1 MNIRTWITLWFIS
14 IVAIIIFLA
23 SLLIYVLSA
32 DYREDSFYSR
42 LKDKANNTVKLL
54 IEVDEVDVS
63 LLRKIEKVDPG
74 MLENEEIMIFDSHNS
89 ALYTSD
95 KEHFLSVDSTLLQH
109 IRSEEELRYSQGKYE
124 VIGFVFK
131 GRDSETVVIA
141 AATDTTGIN
150 KLKNLRTVLIVVFII
165 SVVAASVSGWFFA
178 GKALQPISR
187 VVRQVDD
194 IEISSLNLRVDEG
207 NGKDEIAFL
216 SQTFNRMLGRLQ
228 TSFNVQKDFIANAS
242 HELRTPLTS
251 ITGQLEVAL
260 LNVRSK
266 EEYQKVVASVLDDI
280 KTLNRLTHRLLLLT
294 QTETSQRKSDLLRID
309 ELVWQT
315 RDDLIRRSPD
325 YSIGINLNE
334 QMDDDKLTIS
344 GDEQLLRTAISNILE
359 NGCKF
364 SADHA
369 VRLLIHAEE
378 EKLVLEFKDQGIGI
392 PESDMDAIF
401 QPFFRGDNTTGIK
414 GSGIGLSLV
423 KRIVI
428 LHGGDVRIDSTVN
441 LGTTVLVRLPLAFRK
456 S

>member
-32 DYREDSFYSR
+32 DYREDSFYTR
-42 LKDKANNTVKLL
+42 LNDKANNTAKLL

-63 LLRKIEKVDPG
+63 LLRKIEKVDQG
-74 MLENEEIMIFDSHNS
+74 MLENEEIMIFDSRDDV
-89 ALYTSD
+89 LYTSD
-95 KEHFLSVDSTLLQH
+95 KEHFLSVDSVLLKR
-109 IRSEEELRYSQGKYE
+109 IRSEEELRYRQGQYE
-124 VIGFVFK
+124 VIGFVFR

-141 AATDTTGIN
+141 AATDTTGMN
-150 KLKNLRTVLIVVFII
+150 KLKNLRTVLIIVFII
-165 SVVAASVSGWFFA
+165 SILAASISGWFFA

-194 IEISSLNLRVDEG
+194 IEISSLDLRVDEG

-260 LNVRSK
+260 LNVRS
-266 EEYQKVVASVLDDI
+266 EDEYQKVVASVLDDI
-280 KTLNRLTHRLLLLT
+280 KTLNKLSHRLLLLA

-309 ELVWQT
+309 ELVWQIH
-315 RDDLIRRSPD
+315 DDLIRRNPD

-334 QMDDDKLTIS
+334 MMDDDKLTIS
-344 GDEQLLRTAISNILE
+344 GDEQLIKTAISNIFE
-359 NGCKF
+359 NGCKY
-364 SADHA
+364 SPDRA
-369 VRLLIHAEE
+369 VRLLIHTEE
-378 EKLVLEFKDQGIGI
+378 NKLVLEFKDQGIGI
-392 PESDMDAIF
+392 PESDIDAIF
-401 QPFFRGDNTTGIK
+401 QPFYRGDNTTGIK

-423 KRIVI
+423 KHIVI
-428 LHGGDVRIDSTVN
+428 LHGGDVRISSTVN
-441 LGTTVLVRLPLAFRK
+441 LGTTVVVRFPLAFPK